1 MIGSSGL
8 RDKVGETVW
17 VLVIN
22 FLQVA
27 VQGAIVIK
35 LATLLG
41 PKGYGFY
48 CLAVATGTF
57 GAFFG
62 SGGGDQVLIMFGS
75 RDDHLV
81 SPLFGNALLIR
92 VALSILSMAGC
103 LFVGVL
109 YGLIR
114 GDLTAFMLIALAH
127 VILGFVNPLVTS
139 YYRVIGK
146 VRLPWLV
153 MFVFRCVFLIAI
165 LCLNSRLE
173 SLLVVAYSLLA
184 VNFASLLFFI
194 VDMRRKCRIT
204 FDFDLI
210 KSKFRVSQFFWLSQ
224 LIDFAISRVDIFLI
238 QAFLGYAAVG
248 IYSLAYRFVGV
259 LIAIPSAV
267 AVVMLPEFHRCADDR
282 EKRFR
287 IFYDLRRLIL
297 EVGIVVLG
305 ITYLCGGKLLILL
318 SSKDYSQS
326 LPIVGIICIST
337 LVNFICYPY
346 SMLLEAEGFIS
357 ERFWVRVYSFLFIIV
372 LCMVFIH
379 LFGIIGAAVGVL
391 CGMIGVWIVLHLV
404 FIKPYEKWLHF
415 LSEMKPFVAGVVATS
430 ACLLF
435 STYVPSLTHATEMKL
450 HSSISRVDYIHNV
463 FWICVEGILYMLTFS
478 IFGNYLSLVKYARFD
493 RMCALISSTLTSGRP
508 NFFNSK

>member
-1 MIGSSGL
+1 M
-8 RDKVGETVW
+8 RDKVGDTIW
-17 VLVIN
+17 VLILNV
-22 FLQVA
+22 LQVA

-41 PKGYGFY
+41 PTGFGFY

-92 VALSILSMAGC
+92 VALSLLSMIGC

-109 YGLIR
+109 YGLTR
-114 GDLTAFMLIALAH
+114 GDLIAFILIALAH
-127 VILGFVNPLVTS
+127 VILGFVNPLFTS

-146 VRLPWLV
+146 VRIPWVV
-153 MFVFRCVFLIAI
+153 MFVFKCVFLIAI
-165 LCLNSRLE
+165 LCWNSRLDT
-173 SLLVVAYSLLA
+173 LLVVSYALLA
-184 VNFASLLFFI
+184 VNVASLLFFI
-194 VDMRRKCRIT
+194 VDMTRTRRIT
-204 FDFDLI
+204 FDFGLI

-248 IYSLAYRFVGV
+248 IYSLANRFVAV
-259 LIAIPSAV
+259 LITIPSAV
-267 AVVMLPEFHRCADDR
+267 AVVMLPEFHRCSDDR

-297 EVGIVVLG
+297 EVGIYVLG
-305 ITYLCGGKLLILL
+305 VTYLCGGKLLILL

-346 SMLLEAEGFIS
+346 SMLLEAEGFVS
-357 ERFWVRVYSFLFIIV
+357 ERFWVRVYSLLVTIV
-372 LCMVFIH
+372 LCLVFIH
-379 LFGIIGAAVGVL
+379 FFGIIGAAVGVL
-391 CGMIGVWIVLHLV
+391 CGMISFWVFLHVV
-404 FIKPYEKWLHF
+404 FLKPYEKWSHF
-415 LSEMKPFVAGVVATS
+415 LSEMKPFVAGGVATS
-430 ACLLF
+430 ACLLL
-435 STYVPSLTHATEMKL
+435 STYVPSLTLATNMNL
-450 HSSISRVDYIHNV
+450 HHSISRGDYIHIV
-463 FWICVEGILYMLTFS
+463 FWICVEGILYTLTFA
-478 IFGNYLSLVKYARFD
+478 ICGNYSSILKYARFD
-493 RMCALISSTLTSGRP
+493 KMRVIISSTITSGRP
-508 NFFNSK
+508 NYSNAE